1 MGVVMDYSIVMTT
14 CASRADG
21 ETLAT
26 GIVKNKLANSVQI
39 TEVSCINEWEGKFQK
54 EPEFLLLIKG
64 PKNLYPQL
72 KEFLLVNHSY
82 EVPEILQLNVADGNP
97 SHYAYTLG
105 G

>member
-1 MGVVMDYSIVMTT
+1 MDYSIVMTT

-21 ETLAT
+21 ETLAA

-97 SHYAYTLG
+97 SHYGYTLG